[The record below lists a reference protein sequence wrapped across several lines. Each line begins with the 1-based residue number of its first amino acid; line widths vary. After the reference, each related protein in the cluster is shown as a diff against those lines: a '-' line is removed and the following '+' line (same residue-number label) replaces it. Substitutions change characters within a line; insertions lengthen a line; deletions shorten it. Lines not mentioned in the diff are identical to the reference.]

1 MVVTMYVIIVYDIG
15 EDRINSIR
23 KFLRRFLNWIQNS
36 VFEGE
41 ITESQLIRIQNYLH
55 KNIDEGYDFVKIYS
69 MSSNKY
75 LDIYNIGTPKKEPT
89 NIL

>member
-1 MVVTMYVIIVYDIG
+1 MYVIIVYDIG
-15 EDRINSIR
+15 EERINVIR
-23 KFLRRFLNWIQNS
+23 KFLKRFLNWIQNS

-41 ITESQLIRIQNYLH
+41 ITESQLVRVQNFLH
-55 KNIDEGYDFVKIYS
+55 KKIVIESDFIKIYI

-75 LDIYNIGTPKKEPT
+75 LSTCNIGTPKKEPT

>member
-1 MVVTMYVIIVYDIG
+1 MYVIIVYDIG
-15 EDRINSIR
+15 EERINVIR
-23 KFLRRFLNWIQNS
+23 KFLKRFLNWIQNS

-41 ITESQLIRIQNYLH
+41 ITESQLVRVQNFLH
-55 KNIDEGYDFVKIYS
+55 KKVVIEYDFIKIYI

-75 LDIYNIGTPKKEPT
+75 LSTCNIGTPKKEPT

>member
-1 MVVTMYVIIVYDIG
+1 MYVIIVYDIG
-15 EDRINSIR
+15 EERITNVR
-23 KFLRRFLNWIQNS
+23 KFLKRFLNWIQNS

-41 ITESQLIRIQNYLH
+41 ITESQLVRVQNFLH
-55 KNIDEGYDFVKIYS
+55 KKIVIESDFIKIYI

-75 LDIYNIGTPKKEPT
+75 LSTYNIGTPKKEPT

>member
-1 MVVTMYVIIVYDIG
+1 MYVIIVYDIG
-15 EDRINSIR
+15 EERINVIR

-41 ITESQLIRIQNYLH
+41 ITESQLVRVQNFLH
-55 KNIDEGYDFVKIYS
+55 KKIVIESDFIKIYI

-75 LDIYNIGTPKKEPT
+75 LSTCNIGTPKKEPT